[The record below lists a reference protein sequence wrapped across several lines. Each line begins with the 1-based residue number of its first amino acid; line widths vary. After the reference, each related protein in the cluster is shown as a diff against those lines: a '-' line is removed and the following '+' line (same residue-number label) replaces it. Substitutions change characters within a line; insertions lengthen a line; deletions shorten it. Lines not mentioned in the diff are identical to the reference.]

1 MNVEEL
7 YWTAGIFEGEGCMS
21 VTRANRR
28 SGGSISVYVGMTDK
42 DVIDRLDS
50 YWPGKRYVREHKGKD
65 WKPLYLWQ
73 LNGLEAYNFVKVM
86 YPILGERRKAR
97 ADELIALWE
106 SPDANHNRRGFLR
119 GRVASLQEQGYTGP
133 MIANELGISLGY
145 VNILKR
151 EARNQ

>member
-1 MNVEEL
+1 MNTNEL
-7 YWTAGIFEGEGCMS
+7 YWIAGIFEGEGCLS
-21 VTRANRR
+21 IATANRK

-50 YWPGKRYVREHKGKD
+50 IYPGKRYERKHQGKK
-65 WKPLYLWQ
+65 WKTLYLWQ
-73 LNGLEAYNFVKVM
+73 LNGKDAYAFIKTI

-106 SPDANHNRRGFLR
+106 SPDANHNRRAFLR
-119 GRVASLQEQGYTGP
+119 SRVASLIQEGYTGP
-133 MIANELGISLGY
+133 MIATELGLSLGY

-151 EARNQ
+151 EARAS